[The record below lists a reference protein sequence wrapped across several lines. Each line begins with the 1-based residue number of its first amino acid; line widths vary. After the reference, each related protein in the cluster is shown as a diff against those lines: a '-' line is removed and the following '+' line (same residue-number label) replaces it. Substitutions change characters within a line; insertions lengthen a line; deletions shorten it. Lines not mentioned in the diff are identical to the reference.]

1 MRDLRQAIAK
11 VRPRTHEDKIGS
23 FSRSSPEKVKIICV
37 RQLIH
42 TQNQEK
48 RVVPQTVF
56 LFYYRSMS
64 RQQIKILI
72 IAASATDRKLCQD
85 LLAGDTIVEYS
96 FREAADARAGW
107 EAWRAQT
114 PDCLLLVH
122 DLPHL
127 DGLSFLDTLRHEVSL
142 AGFPVVLLTSQ
153 DDPEGNCRA
162 LRHGAQ
168 ECLTLDGLTPEQL
181 QRAVTQARARAS
193 WLQETQPAE
202 SLLAHYQLLS
212 KSTRDI
218 VFLLS
223 PDGRIVEANQT
234 AVNNYGYDRATLL
247 GLNVFALRA
256 PSSLASCAEDLQQAK
271 ETGRLWETIHRR
283 CDGTEFPV
291 EVNSGSVVVK
301 GKRMLLSIVRD
312 ITARK
317 QADEALRVQE
327 ENFRALVEA
336 TSQAVWT
343 VGDAAQDKA
352 SRAWWSALTGQTMTE
367 SENLGWLDVLH
378 PDDRAQAHQAWAH
391 ALATRTVFA
400 TEYRVLSQH
409 TGAYL
414 HFAVRGVPMFNPD
427 GSFRQ
432 WIGTLT
438 DISERK
444 QAEAALQESEERFRQ
459 LADNV
464 TAAFYIDD
472 LQSGRTLYANPAFE
486 RLWHIDRRQLYQHG
500 ANVWIDMIHPADRP
514 LFDAAFARLVEEGE
528 LEEEYRIITPSGD
541 VRWVRDRAFAVK
553 NAAASNYR
561 VAGISED
568 ITERK
573 QAEAERELLLA
584 QESALRAEAETAN
597 GLKDEFL
604 ATLSHELRSPMTAI
618 LGWAKMLRAG
628 HLEQHNVV
636 RAVEVIE
643 RNALAQNRLIEDLLD
658 ISRIVTGKMFLELKP
673 VAVASVVR
681 AAIEV
686 TRPAAQAKGI
696 SVITKFP
703 DVAVM
708 VSGDANRLQQ
718 VAWNLLSNA
727 VKFTP
732 AGGQITVAVN
742 HIQGFAEIVVSDWG
756 EGIAPEFLPF
766 VFDRFR
772 QADGRKNRRHGGLG
786 LGLAIVRQMVELHGG
801 TVAVASAG
809 LGQGTTFTV
818 SLPLLIAAS
827 TASVVQ
833 EPELPP
839 DALQGLRILLVDDE
853 PDARELTGLLVRNHG
868 AEVQTFASALDL
880 LDEFF
885 QRPPDLLISDI
896 GLEGTDGYTLIG
908 HIRNLPAELGGQVP
922 ALALNVYAS
931 DNDIERDLAAGL
943 QAHLAKPVFAQSLIQ
958 TILGLVAGQKP

>member
-1 MRDLRQAIAK
+1 MIQHAYSRRKSAACLRL
-11 VRPRTHEDKIGS
+11 S
-23 FSRSSPEKVKIICV
+23 
-37 RQLIH
+37 L
-42 TQNQEK
+42 
-48 RVVPQTVF
+48 
-56 LFYYRSMS
+56 LFYYFSMA

-72 IAASATDRKLCQD
+72 IAESATDRKLCQD
-85 LLAGDTIVEYS
+85 LLADDTTVEYS
-96 FREAADARAGW
+96 FREAADATTDW
-107 EAWRAQT
+107 QAWRART

-127 DGLSFLDTLRHEVSL
+127 DGLGFLGTLRHEVSL

-153 DDPEGNCRA
+153 DDPEWHCRA

-168 ECLTLDGLTPEQL
+168 ECLALDALTPAKL
-181 QRAVTQARARAS
+181 QRAVAQALARTR
-193 WLQETQPAE
+193 WLQEPQPAE
-202 SLLAHYQLLS
+202 S
-212 KSTRDI
+212 TRD
-218 VFLLS
+218 S
-223 PDGRIVEANQT
+223 
-234 AVNNYGYDRATLL
+234 
-247 GLNVFALRA
+247 
-256 PSSLASCAEDLQQAK
+256 
-271 ETGRLWETIHRR
+271 
-283 CDGTEFPV
+283 
-291 EVNSGSVVVK
+291 
-301 GKRMLLSIVRD
+301 
-312 ITARK
+312 TARR

-336 TSQAVWT
+336 TSQAVWMAD
-343 VGDAAQDKA
+343 DAGQGETA
-352 SRAWWSALTGQTMTE
+352 RAWWSNLTGQTPAE
-367 SENLGWLDVLH
+367 SEGWGWLDALH
-378 PDDRAQAHQAWAH
+378 PDDREQAHQAWAC
-391 ALATRTVFA
+391 ALATRTIFA
-400 TEYRVLSQH
+400 TEYRILSVS
-409 TGAYL
+409 GVYL
-414 HFAVRGVPMFNPD
+414 YFAVRGVPVFNPD

-553 NAAASNYR
+553 NAAAFNYR

-584 QESALRAEAETAN
+584 QESALRAEAEAAN

-628 HLEQHNVV
+628 HLEQHNVI

-658 ISRIVTGKMFLELKP
+658 VSRIITGKMFLELKP
-673 VAVASVVR
+673 VALASIVQT
-681 AAIEV
+681 AIEV
-686 TRPAAQAKGI
+686 TQPAAQVKDI
-696 SVITKFP
+696 SILTNFASE
-703 DVAVM
+703 AVM

-742 HIQGFAEIVVSDWG
+742 YVQGFAKIVVSDWG

-772 QADGRKNRRHGGLG
+772 QADGKKNRRHGGLG

-818 SLPLLIAAS
+818 SLPLLKAAR
-827 TASVVQ
+827 AAPVVQ
-833 EPELPP
+833 EPELPS
-839 DALQGLRILLVDDE
+839 DVLQGLRILLVDDE

-908 HIRNLPAELGGQVP
+908 HIRNLPPELGGQVP
-922 ALALNVYAS
+922 ALALTGYAS
-931 DNDIERDLAAGL
+931 DTDRERALTAGF
-943 QAHLAKPVFAQSLIQ
+943 QAHLAKPVFAQSLLK
-958 TILGLVAGQKP
+958 TILRLVAGQKP